1 MPKRLAFLIVLL
13 LAFFSWVW
21 PAVAADEK
29 SEDPALIM
37 EVMELVRDYHLYDP
51 EPGVLTDGAIRGML
65 YEIGDPY
72 ADYFDPETL
81 QSFTDSLNGDLIGVG
96 VELISHDGY
105 PVVIGVFPGT
115 PAQRG
120 GLQIDDLI
128 IAVDGNSTV
137 DRPLDEVAAEI
148 RGPQDT
154 RVLLTISRGDK
165 EFDVT
170 LQRAEV
176 HVPSVNYEML
186 AGKTGYIA
194 VNSFGSHTTGEF
206 ESALRELRRM
216 EMSTLIIDLRGNGG
230 GYLHEAVDM
239 LDNFLPARSVVVYSV
254 DNRDLTEEIRTNQAP
269 TVTDIPMV
277 VITDLNSASS
287 SEILAG
293 ALRDYGLARLVGGV
307 TYGKGVVQTMIPL
320 SNGGALKITTA
331 RYLTPAGTDIDL
343 TGLRPD
349 HQVLTQAMQKEV
361 AWQLLNPLDNPN
373 LSFITGEEA
382 LLNGR
387 KTGLILDVLNVGGR
401 EYLPIRPVLESMLY
415 QVYGEEE
422 KLRVV
427 DEKKEK
433 MEFQIDGNGSVSG
446 SDIIIK
452 EGVEYIAV
460 DLFPQLNINVNR
472 DGKVYKLERWL

>member
-1 MPKRLAFLIVLL
+1 MPKRLAVLMIAL
-13 LAFFSWVW
+13 LALFSWVW
-21 PAVAADEK
+21 PAGAADEK
-29 SEDPALIM
+29 SEDPALIL
-37 EVMELVRDYHLYDP
+37 EVMELVRDYHLYNP
-51 EPGVLTDGAIRGML
+51 EPGILTDGAIRGML

-72 ADYFDPETL
+72 ADYYDPETL
-81 QSFTDSLNGDLIGVG
+81 QSFTDALNGDLIGVG

-105 PVVIGVFPGT
+105 PAVIGVIPGT
-115 PAQRG
+115 PAQQG

-128 IAVDGNSTV
+128 TAVDGNSTA
-137 DRPLDEVAAEI
+137 DRPLAEVAAEI
-148 RGPQDT
+148 RGPRDT
-154 RVLLTISRGDK
+154 RVILTIRRGDK

-186 AGKTGYIA
+186 AGKTGYIS

-206 ESALRELRRM
+206 ESALRELRGM
-216 EMSTLIIDLRGNGG
+216 GMSTLIIDLRGNGG

-239 LDNFLPARSVVVYSV
+239 LDNFLPARSVVVYSM
-254 DNRDLTEEIRTNQAP
+254 DNRGSTEEISTNEAP
-269 TVTDIPMV
+269 TVTGMPMV

-293 ALRDYGLARLVGGV
+293 ALRDHGLARLVGGV

-349 HQVLTQAMQKEV
+349 HQVLTQAIQKEV
-361 AWQLLNPLDNPN
+361 AWQLLNPLDIPD
-373 LSFITGEEA
+373 LSFTAGKEA

-387 KTGLILDVLNVGGR
+387 KTGLVLDVLNMGGR
-401 EYLPIRPVLESMLY
+401 EYLPMRPVLESMLY
-415 QVYGEEE
+415 QVYWEEE
-422 KLRVV
+422 KMRIV
-427 DEKKEK
+427 DVKKEK
-433 MEFQIDGNGSVSG
+433 MVFQLDSNGSASG
-446 SDIIIK
+446 SDIIIN
-452 EGVEYIAV
+452 EGVGYIAV
-460 DLFPQLNINVNR
+460 DLFPRLNINVNR
-472 DGKVYKLERWL
+472 DGKVYKLERRL

>member
-1 MPKRLAFLIVLL
+1 MPKRLAFLIVVLL
-13 LAFFSWVW
+13 TLFSWVG
-21 PAVAADEK
+21 PAGAADEK
-29 SEDPALIM
+29 SEDPALIL
-37 EVMELVRDYHLYDP
+37 EVMELVRDYHLDKP

-72 ADYFDPETL
+72 AEYFDPETL
-81 QSFTDSLNGDLIGVG
+81 QSFTDALNGDLIGVG

-105 PVVIGVFPGT
+105 PAVIGVIPGT

-128 IAVDGNSTV
+128 TAVAGKSTA
-137 DRPLDEVAAEI
+137 DRLLAEVAAEI

-154 RVLLTISRGDK
+154 SVILTIRRGVK

-176 HVPSVNYEML
+176 HVPSVAYEML
-186 AGKTGYIA
+186 AGKTGYIS
-194 VNSFGSHTTGEF
+194 VNAFGSHTTGEF

-216 EMSTLIIDLRGNGG
+216 DMSTLIIDLRGNGG

-239 LDNFLPARSVVVYSV
+239 LDNFLPDRAVAVYSV
-254 DNRDLTEEIRTNQAP
+254 DNREFTEEIRTNQAP
-269 TVTDIPMV
+269 TVTDMPLV

-287 SEILAG
+287 SEIMAG
-293 ALRDYGLARLVGGV
+293 ALRDHGLARLVGGV
-307 TYGKGVVQTMIPL
+307 TYGKGVVQTVIPL

-331 RYLTPAGTDIDL
+331 RYRTPAGTDIDI

-349 HQVLTQAMQKEV
+349 HQVLTRAMQKEV
-361 AWQLLNPLDNPN
+361 AWQLLNPLDHPD
-373 LSFITGEEA
+373 LSFTAGKEA

-387 KTGLILDVLNVGGR
+387 KTGLVLDVLNVGGR
-401 EYLPIRPVLESMLY
+401 EYLPMRPVLESMLY
-415 QVYGEEE
+415 QVYGEED
-422 KLRVV
+422 KMRVV
-427 DEKKEK
+427 DAKKEK
-433 MEFQIDGNGSVSG
+433 MVFQLDSNGSVTG
-446 SDIIIK
+446 SNVIIN

-460 DLFPQLNINVNR
+460 DLFPRLNINVNR
-472 DGKVYKLERWL
+472 DGEVYKLERWL

>member
-1 MPKRLAFLIVLL
+1 MT
-13 LAFFSWVW
+13 FFSWVC
-21 PAVAADEK
+21 PASATEQQ

-37 EVMELVRDYHLYDP
+37 EVMELVRDYHLYNP
-51 EPGVLTDGAIRGML
+51 EPGTLTDGAIRGML

-105 PVVIGVFPGT
+105 PAVIGVIPGT

-120 GLQIDDLI
+120 GLKIDDQI
-128 IAVDGNSTV
+128 TAVDGNSTV

-154 RVLLTISRGDK
+154 GVVLTIRRGGK
-165 EFDVT
+165 QFDVT

-176 HVPSVNYEML
+176 HVPAVNYEML
-186 AGKTGYIA
+186 AGKTGYVS
-194 VNSFGSHTTGEF
+194 VNSFGSHTTSEF
-206 ESALRELRRM
+206 EYALRELCRM

-254 DNRDLTEEIRTNQAP
+254 DNRDFTEEIRTSGAP
-269 TVTDIPMV
+269 TVTDMPIV
-277 VITDLNSASS
+277 VLTDLNSASS
-287 SEILAG
+287 AEILAG
-293 ALRDYGLARLVGGV
+293 SLRDHGMARLVGGV

-361 AWQLLNPLDNPN
+361 AWQLLNPLDIPD
-373 LSFITGEEA
+373 LSFTTGEEA

-387 KTGLILDVLNVGGR
+387 KTGLVLDVLNVGGR
-401 EYLPIRPVLESMLY
+401 EYLPMRPVLESMLY

-422 KLRVV
+422 KLRIV
-427 DEKKEK
+427 DGKKEK
-433 MEFQIDGNGSVSG
+433 MVFKIDNNGSVNG
-446 SDIIIK
+446 SDIIFN
-452 EGVEYIAV
+452 EGVGYIAV
-460 DLFPQLNINVNR
+460 DLFPRLNININR